1 MFTMDDKFIVKPYT
15 TESTT
20 LTIRID
26 KEVIARFDELAN
38 KSGHSRNSLVNM
50 ALHYALENLK
60 FKEK

>member
-1 MFTMDDKFIVKPYT
+1 MDDKFIVKPNT

-26 KEVIARFDELAN
+26 KDVIARFDDLAI
-38 KSGHSRNSLVNM
+38 KSGHSRNSLINM

-60 FKEK
+60 FEGK